1 MLTRGQ
7 VFGAVAMTTAV
18 QTLTAF
24 AFSVSSILAPV
35 SATDL
40 GLPAS
45 RVGILVSI
53 FFSSAIVSGLLSG
66 ALSRRFGPVAT
77 LRACVLLIAIAL
89 ATGASGHIV
98 PVIAYAILSGTAHGL
113 VNPVSS
119 LVLAQAVPA
128 KVRSMMFSVKQ
139 TGVPMG
145 AALAGLMLPP
155 LLLVMTWPQALLC
168 TALGSL
174 LLLPLLKPFYP
185 LFDRELHP
193 GSPIVFSGVRESFVE
208 ILGNPRVLQLV
219 GAATVFAFV
228 QLAVTTF
235 LVTYLHLELAFSLLA
250 AGAVFSAMSLA
261 SVLGRVFWGWVADRT
276 GKPRRVLAGL
286 GFLMGGCCIAGG
298 FFSLAWPLWAV
309 IITAILWGMSA
320 VGWNG
325 VFLAEIARLAPKGK
339 VAGMTSGVQA
349 FFFAGSVFGAPLF
362 GAGAGA
368 MNSFGSCYLLLA
380 PLPIL
385 CSVVLLRSSFTAAR
399 AQRSVR

>member
-1 MLTRGQ
+1 
-7 VFGAVAMTTAV
+7 MTTAV

-24 AFSVSSILAPV
+24 AFSVTSILAPV

-66 ALSRRFGPVAT
+66 ALSRRYGPVAT

-89 ATGASGHIV
+89 ATGASGHIL
-98 PVIAYAILSGTAHGL
+98 PVIAYAILSGAAHGV

-119 LVLAQAVPA
+119 LVLAQAVPP

-145 AALAGLMLPP
+145 AALAGVLLPP
-155 LLLVMTWPQALLC
+155 LLLIMTWQQALLC

-174 LLLPLLKPFYP
+174 VLLPVLQPFYP

-193 GSPIVFSGVRESFVE
+193 ESPIVFSGVRESFVE

-235 LVTYLHLELAFSLLA
+235 LVTYLHLELSFSLLA

-298 FFSLAWPLWAV
+298 FFTLAWPIWAV
-309 IITAILWGMSA
+309 TLTAILWGMSA

-362 GAGAGA
+362 GAGVGA
-368 MNSFGSCYLLLA
+368 LGGFGSCYLLLA

-385 CSVVLLRSSFTAAR
+385 CSVVLLRSSFTSAR
-399 AQRSVR
+399 ARRSVR